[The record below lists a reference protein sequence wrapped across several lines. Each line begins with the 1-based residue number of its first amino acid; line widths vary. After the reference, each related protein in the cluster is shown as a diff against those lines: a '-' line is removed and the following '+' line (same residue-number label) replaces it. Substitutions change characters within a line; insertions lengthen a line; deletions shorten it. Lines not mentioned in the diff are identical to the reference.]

1 MSGTALPRGLRQ
13 CNELGKPLF
22 VGELGIRTD
31 AVGTHLARASLLASK
46 LSTQFAAGV
55 VGVLAW
61 DWRNARQRR
70 LEDSG
75 YEIGPGDPALG
86 VLGAY

>member
-1 MSGTALPRGLRQ
+1 M
-13 CNELGKPLF
+13 
-22 VGELGIRTD
+22 
-31 AVGTHLARASLLASK
+31 LASK
-46 LSTQFAAGV
+46 LRAQFAAGV

-61 DWRNARQRR
+61 DWRDDAHGGSS
-70 LEDSG
+70 LSG